1 MIRLRQKDIER
12 LSHLTGIAESDL
24 QKLVSMNLIAHGYAI
39 DQLIRYSYKQLK
51 AKKCYTP
58 AQMTEA
64 LMREYGASRSKVQ
77 NAMYG
82 KKAKVHYCSECMK
95 RISALMFKRNEG
107 LCDSCLSKRIIID
120 T

>member
-12 LSHLTGIAESDL
+12 LSNMTGVAEADI
-24 QKLVSMNLIAHGYAI
+24 QKLVSMNLIDHKYAV
-39 DQLIRYSYKQLK
+39 DRLIQYSYKQLK

-64 LMREYGASRSKVQ
+64 LMREYGASRGKVQ

-82 KKAKVHYCSECMK
+82 KKAKEHYCSECMR
-95 RISALMFKRNEG
+95 RISAAMYKKNDG
-107 LCDSCLSKRIIID
+107 LCDSCFSKRIIID

>member
-1 MIRLRQKDIER
+1 MIRLRPKDIER

-51 AKKCYTP
+51 AAKRYTP

-64 LMREYGASRSKVQ
+64 LMREYGASKSKVQ

-82 KKAKVHYCSECMK
+82 KKAKLHYCTECMK
-95 RISALMFKRNEG
+95 RISALMYKRNGG
-107 LCDSCLSKRIIID
+107 LCDSCLSKRITID